1 MGELPR
7 PERRGFLLHPPSIE
21 VSPQDSGRGPGATLL
36 APLQD
41 HARLRGRKPG
51 NQKYEDKMDRYYYA
65 CDASSFDRHLKD
77 VDVLVSA
84 GLCWKKEGCCGAGR
98 LAVPKYLDG
107 ARSIMI
113 DSGAY
118 SFKEYPF
125 SLEEYVEWVF
135 EFWDTYPQL
144 GYAATPDF
152 IIPRSMDESERRNQ
166 IEESL
171 ENGWDLM
178 RDCVH
183 PWKQD
188 DIQWIF
194 TIQGSTLADY
204 QHAVQYIWDCEEE
217 GTGGWN
223 YHMAVGSLKGQN
235 DVDEIYRILRHV
247 RENIHS
253 YCSLHAFG
261 LTYQVLK
268 DPRIRN
274 LITSADSG
282 AWRQDCTGAHDRY
295 PKNQGDK
302 LRNFQAYK
310 TRIDRLLEA
319 DRTQSSLNAS
329 FGHRG
334 WRSA

>member
-1 MGELPR
+1 M
-7 PERRGFLLHPPSIE
+7 
-21 VSPQDSGRGPGATLL
+21 
-36 APLQD
+36 
-41 HARLRGRKPG
+41 
-51 NQKYEDKMDRYYYA
+51 NRYYYA

-261 LTYQVLK
+261 LTYQVLMERARQLDREEGLPEK
-268 DPRIRN
+268 PLQVPPGHEICPDCGREMVWDDPHREMLVLVCPACLYR
-274 LITSADSG
+274 S
-282 AWRQDCTGAHDRY
+282 
-295 PKNQGDK
+295 
-302 LRNFQAYK
+302 LREAEQELK
-310 TRIDRLLEA
+310 RL
-319 DRTQSSLNAS
+319 RKKRAS
-329 FGHRG
+329 
-334 WRSA
+334 

>member
-1 MGELPR
+1 MEGAI
-7 PERRGFLLHPPSIE
+7 PP
-21 VSPQDSGRGPGATLL
+21 PACAGGLL
-36 APLQD
+36 A
-41 HARLRGRKPG
+41 RR
-51 NQKYEDKMDRYYYA
+51 
-65 CDASSFDRHLKD
+65 
-77 VDVLVSA
+77 
-84 GLCWKKEGCCGAGR
+84 
-98 LAVPKYLDG
+98 
-107 ARSIMI
+107 
-113 DSGAY
+113 
-118 SFKEYPF
+118 
-125 SLEEYVEWVF
+125 
-135 EFWDTYPQL
+135 
-144 GYAATPDF
+144 
-152 IIPRSMDESERRNQ
+152 DESERRNQ
-166 IEESL
+166 IKESL

-223 YHMAVGSLKGQN
+223 YHMAVGSLKGRTN
-235 DVDEIYRILRHV
+235 VAEIYQILKYV
-247 RENIHS
+247 RENIPAI
-253 YCSLHAFG
+253 CSIHAFG

-268 DPRIRN
+268 DPGIRS

-295 PKNQGDK
+295 PKNQNDK
-302 LRNFQAYK
+302 FRNFRAYK
-310 TRIDRLLEA
+310 QRIDRLLEA

-329 FGHRG
+329 LGPRG